1 MALVI
6 TRGPQPLCIQG
17 SGALCPEVGRMLLT
31 KQFEREPVIGQAK
44 VSTISQPLHVSQPS
58 CHLICSSDL
67 THFMDLFHPFNHSDY
82 KMQETERP
90 L

>member
-6 TRGPQPLCIQG
+6 THGPQPLCIQG

-44 VSTISQPLHVSQPS
+44 VSTIHVSQAS
-58 CHLICSSDL
+58 CHLICSFNL
-67 THFMDLFHPFNHSDY
+67 MHFMDLFHQFNYSDY
-82 KMQETERP
+82 KIQDTEGP

>member
-6 TRGPQPLCIQG
+6 TRGPLPLSIQS

-44 VSTISQPLHVSQPS
+44 CRPSFSWSMFAASLPST
-58 CHLICSSDL
+58 
-67 THFMDLFHPFNHSDY
+67 
-82 KMQETERP
+82 
-90 L
+90 

>member
-44 VSTISQPLHVSQPS
+44 CPPSPSRSMSASPL
-58 CHLICSSDL
+58 
-67 THFMDLFHPFNHSDY
+67 T
-82 KMQETERP
+82 T
-90 L
+90 